1 MNLLS
6 PSEISRY
13 FSYDDDLLRRVMYLF
28 LLAMP
33 VCILIGRSP
42 LDIAASTIAVCFLI
56 HSIYWRDFNWL
67 KTTWVQAT
75 VLLWVFMVLNS
86 FQAHDVSQALSR
98 SLPFIRYPLFAI
110 AISYWILRN
119 QDDIKLFVYIFIATL
134 AFSTLDGLFEFIFGF
149 DFSGRAQFPG
159 RLSGPFEVS
168 TLGIYL
174 AKLGIPLLLAFYALL
189 PKANKTAHKGL
200 LAFNLLV
207 LFIIAVSGERMAL
220 LLTLFSLFLI
230 SWMVKKYRI
239 YMMGV
244 FVVALISISAFVSS
258 NQAFYERIYVST
270 VEELQKDPNLS
281 TGYKGQLDAAIDIIR
296 DHPILGVGSDN
307 YRFVCTFPKYDPLAT
322 EDFSRCL
329 IHPHHVYLETWVNNG
344 LIGLILLCFIFY
356 QWIKLFIR
364 HRPDK
369 NRPDKTLD
377 VLLLSGSLGV
387 LLFIWPF
394 SVGMSIYANFNGI
407 WFWMMVGFA
416 LALYQIRTST
426 PYIKS

>member
-200 LAFNLLV
+200 LAFSLLV

>member
-200 LAFNLLV
+200 LAFSLLV

-244 FVVALISISAFVSS
+244 FVVDLISISAFVSS